1 MDDYLFKG
9 LRVID
14 CATVIAAPTAAMMLA
29 DFGADVIKVEQP
41 GEGDML
47 RMLSH
52 VPTAPEAGNDWFWNL
67 DGRNKRVLSLNLKD
81 AEALEILR
89 ELVVG
94 CDVFITNQPFEV
106 RSSLKITYEQ
116 LSELNPK
123 MIYASLSAYGEK
135 GPDRAHGLDA

>member
-1 MDDYLFKG
+1 
-9 LRVID
+9 
-14 CATVIAAPTAAMMLA
+14 
-29 DFGADVIKVEQP
+29 
-41 GEGDML
+41 ML

-52 VPTAPEAGNDWFWNL
+52 VPTAPEAGSDWFWNL
-67 DGRNKRVLSLNLKD
+67 DGRNKRVLLNLKD
-81 AEALEILR
+81 AEALKILR

-116 LSELNPK
+116 LSALNPK

-135 GPDRAHGLDA
+135 VQIEQKGF